1 MLNNLEDKLVTP
13 FEKRVITFVRKSV
26 RALRNQGYKPDQ
38 CLKIIAHGEPPITFP
53 VITWALAETMLFVEI
68 NRLYAQNSGSEVINF
83 IEATQIEDDDPTDD
97 DIPF

>member
-1 MLNNLEDKLVTP
+1 MLNNIDENLVTP

-26 RALRNQGYKPDQ
+26 RALRNKGYKPDQ
-38 CLKIIAHGEPPITFP
+38 CLKIIAQGEPPVTFP

-68 NRLYAQNSGSEVINF
+68 NRLHAENSSSEVINF
-83 IEATQIEDDDPTDD
+83 IQATEFADDDPSDD